1 MALDLE
7 LLAKEIS
14 MLFVS
19 ITEKDAS
26 DYKKLQL
33 KLISCNANQDILVKR
48 ITEVEPIVAKKQ
60 NEISTKKFALNARK
74 QDIKANTAN
83 VKKLTTGKERDEAA
97 EEILHNDYKELLNME
112 NDLNDWTVA
121 KNALITTLRKLKTTE
136 QNIKLLKSMLD
147 EQVNKLNIGSTGDP
161 DVAHLQN
168 SLSELDDLDSEV
180 GLDDDVES
188 SEEFIEDSEEAT
200 HDESEQPSIAPL
212 DSQDSHDAFEGL
224 SNIDGLD
231 EFSDES
237 EQPSIAPLD
246 SQDSREDL
254 EESEKADIESL
265 IDDGGIDFDPYDI
278 SDDDDFDDSPK
289 DTKEVTAKQPPPK
302 AVKDESKTGNHKRTA
317 IEEVLN
323 EDLPEDKPAV
333 EEKIKLSENDVE
345 LDMSDLLG
353 DYDLTS
359 NDQEEESDTEEV
371 ETEAV
376 IEEPLSESSIVEDEA
391 SVGEEY
397 DIESLLDM

>member
-1 MALDLE
+1 
-7 LLAKEIS
+7 
-14 MLFVS
+14 
-19 ITEKDAS
+19 
-26 DYKKLQL
+26 
-33 KLISCNANQDILVKR
+33 
-48 ITEVEPIVAKKQ
+48 
-60 NEISTKKFALNARK
+60 
-74 QDIKANTAN
+74 
-83 VKKLTTGKERDEAA
+83 
-97 EEILHNDYKELLNME
+97 
-112 NDLNDWTVA
+112 VA

-168 SLSELDDLDSEV
+168 SLSELDDLDNEI
-180 GLDDDVES
+180 GLEDDVES

-224 SNIDGLD
+224 SNIEVLD

-246 SQDSREDL
+246 SQDSRDDL
-254 EESEKADIESL
+254 EESEKDDIESL

-278 SDDDDFDDSPK
+278 SGDDESDDSSK

-302 AVKDESKTGNHKRTA
+302 AVKDESKTENHKRTA

-333 EEKIKLSENDVE
+333 EEKIKLSEDDVD

-359 NDQEEESDTEEV
+359 NDQEEESDTEGV
-371 ETEAV
+371 ETEEV
-376 IEEPLSESSIVEDEA
+376 IEEPLSEGSIVEDEA
-391 SVGEEY
+391 SIGEEY